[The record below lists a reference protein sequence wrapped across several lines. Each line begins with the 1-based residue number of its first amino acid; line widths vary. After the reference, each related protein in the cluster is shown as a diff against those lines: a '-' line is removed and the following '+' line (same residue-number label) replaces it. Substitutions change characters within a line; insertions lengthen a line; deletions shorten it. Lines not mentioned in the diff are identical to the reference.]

1 MCTHRFVVLVTDEM
15 KIRAD
20 LVFSKSTGYITGF
33 VDYGE
38 GTLEHQFTELQ
49 QRCKQQKLADREVAT
64 HMLTVM
70 VRGITF
76 HMNLP
81 TAQFATTGIIIFN
94 SDYII

>member
-1 MCTHRFVVLVTDEM
+1 MVLAIDEM

-20 LVFSKSTGYITGF
+20 LVFNKSTGDITGF

-76 HMNLP
+76 HLNLP
-81 TAQFATTGIIIFN
+81 IAQFATTGIIIFN

>member
-1 MCTHRFVVLVTDEM
+1 MHRFVVLVINEM

-20 LVFSKSTGYITGF
+20 LVLNKSTGDITGF

-70 VRGITF
+70 VRGIAF
-76 HMNLP
+76 HTNLP
-81 TAQFATTGIIIFN
+81 IAQFATTG
-94 SDYII
+94 YI

>member
-1 MCTHRFVVLVTDEM
+1 M
-15 KIRAD
+15 KIRSD
-20 LVFSKSTGYITGF
+20 LVFNKSTGEITGF

-49 QRCKQQKLADREVAT
+49 QQCKQQKLADREVAT

-76 HMNLP
+76 HMNIP
-81 TAQFATTGIIIFN
+81 IAQFATTGIVILVVMMFASLFRCI
-94 SDYII
+94 S